1 MRSALTK
8 HRAGGVASLAL
19 LHLDGTNGSSTF
31 TDVYGNTWS
40 AVNSA
45 VLSTTQAKFGTA
57 SLATTNN
64 KHITTPEAANWNFT
78 GDFTVELQLYLNTNP
93 TGGFN
98 ALISK
103 GALSTHW
110 ILFQLNTTGGIAM
123 LYSTSGGTWGF
134 SISEATAI
142 TTGAWHHLALV
153 RSSGVGTG
161 YLDGTSFGTAS
172 LSGTL
177 STDSSSALSIGG
189 DAAGN
194 GQAID
199 GYVDEIRIS
208 NVARYTSNF
217 TPPSSAFTF

>member
-1 MRSALTK
+1 
-8 HRAGGVASLAL
+8 
-19 LHLDGTNGSSTF
+19 
-31 TDVYGNTWS
+31 
-40 AVNSA
+40 
-45 VLSTTQAKFGTA
+45 
-57 SLATTNN
+57 
-64 KHITTPEAANWNFT
+64 
-78 GDFTVELQLYLNTNP
+78 
-93 TGGFN
+93 
-98 ALISK
+98 
-103 GALSTHW
+103 
-110 ILFQLNTTGGIAM
+110 M

-172 LSGTL
+172 LAGTL

-217 TPPSSAFTF
+217 TPPSAAFTF